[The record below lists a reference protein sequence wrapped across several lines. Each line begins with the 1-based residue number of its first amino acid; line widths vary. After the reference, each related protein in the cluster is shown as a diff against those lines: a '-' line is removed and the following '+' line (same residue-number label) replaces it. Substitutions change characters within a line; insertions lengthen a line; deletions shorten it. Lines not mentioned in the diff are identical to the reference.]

1 MDSVNQYQQ
10 IVKQVLREYVEYIG
24 SSSSTTDDVLLLDD
38 TRSVYATFNL
48 GWRNNS
54 RIRIMPVLMRIVG
67 DKIYVED
74 DNTDYG
80 FVEHLLEAGVSAKN
94 IVLAWQSPD
103 MRQYTEFAVV

>member
-1 MDSVNQYQQ
+1 MDNVKQYQQ
-10 IVKQVLREYVEYIG
+10 IVKQVLQEYIAYVG
-24 SSSSTTDDVLLLDD
+24 GSSSTTDDVLLLDD
-38 TRSVYATFNL
+38 TRGVYATFNL
-48 GWRNNS
+48 DWRNNS

-80 FVEHLLEAGVSAKN
+80 FVDRLLEAGISAKN

-103 MRQYTEFAVV
+103 VRHYTEFAVV